1 MSYSIHQ
8 YLNIRSASGGAL
20 SPNGAE
26 LAFISNITGIP
37 QAWVV
42 STSGGWPRP
51 LTLTDN
57 PVRLVRWSPDGQWIL
72 FTMDAKGDERT
83 QLHLVRP
90 DASETVALT
99 DNSQAIYSF
108 GDWSLDGAKIC
119 YSSNERDE
127 RYFDV
132 YVMDVRTRQA
142 QRVFQQDGSN
152 YAVRFGA
159 DGNASV
165 LFSRSN
171 GSMDADL
178 FVVDLQIS
186 EVMHLTPHEG
196 AAVFNSPCF
205 WEDALWVLTDL
216 DRDFVNLAC
225 IDPKMRNLS
234 NVRHDDADLESLTFA
249 DGGKRW
255 AYAINRGGVSEIW
268 IHTPSSRKRIERLP
282 RGVATNLR
290 MDRAGRFLSFDF
302 SGPMHHPNVWV
313 YDIRKNKLMQVTH
326 SDRAGIA
333 PASFVAP
340 QLVHYKTFDGRQIPA
355 WFYLPA
361 GAQRDGS
368 LPTIVYLHGGP
379 ESQTRAD
386 FNPIIQYFVNN
397 GYAVLAPN
405 VRGST
410 GYGKTYHHL
419 DDVAKRMDSVR
430 DAAMAV
436 EYLKS
441 SGYAHPQKMACMG
454 GSYGGFMVLSLVTQY
469 PDLWAAGVDLYGV
482 ANFIS
487 FFKHTGP
494 YRRKHRASEYGN
506 PDKDADFLRSISPIH
521 RVDRITAPMMIL
533 QGATDPRVPQ
543 EESDQ
548 MVAALRQ
555 RGVPVEY
562 IVFPDE
568 GHGILKL
575 NNRVRAYGA
584 IVQFLD
590 RYLK

>member
-1 MSYSIHQ
+1 
-8 YLNIRSASGGAL
+8 
-20 SPNGAE
+20 
-26 LAFISNITGIP
+26 
-37 QAWVV
+37 
-42 STSGGWPRP
+42 
-51 LTLTDN
+51 
-57 PVRLVRWSPDGQWIL
+57 
-72 FTMDAKGDERT
+72 
-83 QLHLVRP
+83 
-90 DASETVALT
+90 
-99 DNSQAIYSF
+99 
-108 GDWSLDGAKIC
+108 
-119 YSSNERDE
+119 
-127 RYFDV
+127 
-132 YVMDVRTRQA
+132 
-142 QRVFQQDGSN
+142 
-152 YAVRFGA
+152 
-159 DGNASV
+159 
-165 LFSRSN
+165 
-171 GSMDADL
+171 
-178 FVVDLQIS
+178 
-186 EVMHLTPHEG
+186 
-196 AAVFNSPCF
+196 
-205 WEDALWVLTDL
+205 
-216 DRDFVNLAC
+216 
-225 IDPKMRNLS
+225 
-234 NVRHDDADLESLTFA
+234 
-249 DGGKRW
+249 
-255 AYAINRGGVSEIW
+255 
-268 IHTPSSRKRIERLP
+268 
-282 RGVATNLR
+282 
-290 MDRAGRFLSFDF
+290 
-302 SGPMHHPNVWV
+302 MHHPNVWV

-361 GAQRDGS
+361 GAQSDGS

>member
-8 YLNIRSASGGAL
+8 YLNIRSASGGSL

-26 LAFISNITGIP
+26 LAFVSNIAGIP

-51 LTLTDN
+51 LSLTDD
-57 PVRLVRWSPDGQWIL
+57 PVRLVRWSPDGRWIL

-83 QLHLVRP
+83 QLYLVRP

-99 DNSQAIYSF
+99 SRPHAIYSF
-108 GDWSLDGAKIC
+108 GDWSHDGSKIC

-132 YVMDVRTRQA
+132 YVMDVCARKTEC
-142 QRVFQQDGSN
+142 VFQQDGNN
-152 YAVRFGA
+152 YAMNFSP
-159 DGNASV
+159 DSKCI

-178 FVVDLQIS
+178 FVVDVQTR
-186 EVMHLTPHEG
+186 EVAHLTPHEG

-205 WEDALWVLTDL
+205 WEDSLWVLTDL
-216 DRDFVNLAC
+216 EGDFINLAC
-225 IDPKMRNLS
+225 IDLKTKQLS
-234 NVRHDDADLESLTFA
+234 RVRHDDSDLDALTFA
-249 DGGKRW
+249 ANGKRW
-255 AYAINRGGVSEIW
+255 AYMLNRDGVSEIW
-268 IHTPSSRKRIERLP
+268 ICTPSSRKQLAQLP
-282 RGVATNLR
+282 QGVATNLR
-290 MDRAGRFLSFDF
+290 LDLSGRFLSFDF
-302 SGPMHHPNVWV
+302 SGPRHHSNVWV
-313 YDIRKNKLMQVTH
+313 YDTRKNKLMQVTH
-326 SDRAGIA
+326 SDCADI
-333 PASFVAP
+333 PQASFVEP
-340 QLVHYKTFDGRQIPA
+340 QLVHYKTFDGRKIPA
-355 WFYLPA
+355 WFYLPQ

-386 FNPIIQYFVNN
+386 FNPVIQYFVNN

-419 DDVAKRMDSVR
+419 DDVDKRMDAVR

-441 SGYAHPQKMACMG
+441 SGYAHPQKIACMG

-469 PDLWAAGVDLYGV
+469 PDLWAAGIDLYGV

-494 YRRKHRASEYGN
+494 YRRKHRASEYGD
-506 PDKDADFLRSISPIH
+506 PDKDADFLREISPIH
-521 RVDRITAPMMIL
+521 YVDRIKAPMLIV

-575 NNRVRAYGA
+575 SNRFHAYGMIA
-584 IVQFLD
+584 QFLD
-590 RYLK
+590 RHLR